1 MAISGRTPLI
11 TIVSYDIS
19 SSRRRDKA
27 ARILKDCGERIQYS
41 VFECELTPERL
52 TALRD
57 RLLALVNPR
66 TDRVHFYPVCQ
77 ACFGRATSIGAPYAP
92 QPEL

>member
-1 MAISGRTPLI
+1 
-11 TIVSYDIS
+11 
-19 SSRRRDKA
+19 
-27 ARILKDCGERIQYS
+27 